1 MESSKSS
8 SQTWEDNLWH
18 KTPEQS
24 PDDFY
29 HFQKGRQEGV
39 KEGREEKKEEG
50 ITIPAMVQPRNRKH
64 SEYSGSS
71 RDKSAE

>member
-1 MESSKSS
+1 MEDSKSS
-8 SQTWEDNLWH
+8 SHTWEDNLWH

-39 KEGREEKKEEG
+39 KEGKMERRKEG
-50 ITIPAMVQPRNRKH
+50 RKRKRK
-64 SEYSGSS
+64 E
-71 RDKSAE
+71 